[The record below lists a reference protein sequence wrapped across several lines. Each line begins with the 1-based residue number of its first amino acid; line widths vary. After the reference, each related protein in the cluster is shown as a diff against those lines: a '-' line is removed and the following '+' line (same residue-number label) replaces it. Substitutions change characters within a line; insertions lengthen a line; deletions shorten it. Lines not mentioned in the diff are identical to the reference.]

1 MPTAK
6 FTMRAMFFFCLFVVF
21 FSKKAIPPK
30 FLTAKTMNI

>member
-6 FTMRAMFFFCLFVVF
+6 FTMRAMFFVFFF